1 MHSLTLIV
9 PSSSV
14 QNSTGP
20 ATAGRSF
27 VPIALALALA
37 WFTVPPTA
45 WAADGDLGYHNTAE
59 GFNALAHLTTG
70 VAVDNTAIGF
80 LALGDDT
87 TGSDNTAS
95 GAGALNVNTSGNDNT
110 ANGNIALSNNTTG
123 IDNTASGSRA
133 LVTNKTGNFN
143 TAS

>member
-80 LALGDDT
+80 LALGDD
-87 TGSDNTAS
+87 
-95 GAGALNVNTSGNDNT
+95 
-110 ANGNIALSNNTTG
+110 NGQRQYGQRCWSAQC
-123 IDNTASGSRA
+123 
-133 LVTNKTGNFN
+133 
-143 TAS
+143 